1 MDYSIDRV
9 RLSSAAKQQLVTLKR
24 RTGIEHYNV
33 LCRHALCASLANP
46 SAVADE
52 THQYAG
58 GVEIEWRVFAGE
70 AEATYLN
77 LLVVRCLQDE
87 GEATAD
93 GVKRTLTRH
102 LHRGLSYLT
111 SRADSLMQVEA
122 MAGEFVI
129 AEA

>member
-46 SAVADE
+46 SAVPDE

-87 GEATAD
+87 GAATVD

-111 SRADSLMQVEA
+111 SRADSLMQVDA
-122 MAGEFVI
+122 MAGEFVMG
-129 AEA
+129 EA